1 MKGPVRLISVDQT
14 TSRQPKPPYPQVSA
28 VGAQRAF
35 STAILISGIRCV
47 FAYILLPFVAPLL
60 NLAPGVGPWLGI
72 GIGVVAIVANG
83 FSIRRFSRSQHRL
96 RRPVIAINIAVIA
109 FMLVLMGIDLNAAF
123 TA

>member
-1 MKGPVRLISVDQT
+1 MDQT
-14 TSRQPKPPYPQVSA
+14 TSRQTKPELPYPHVSA

-72 GIGVVAIVANG
+72 GIGVVAIIANG

-96 RRPVIAINIAVIA
+96 RRPVIAINVAVIA
-109 FMLVLMGIDLNAAF
+109 FMFVLMGIDLNAAF